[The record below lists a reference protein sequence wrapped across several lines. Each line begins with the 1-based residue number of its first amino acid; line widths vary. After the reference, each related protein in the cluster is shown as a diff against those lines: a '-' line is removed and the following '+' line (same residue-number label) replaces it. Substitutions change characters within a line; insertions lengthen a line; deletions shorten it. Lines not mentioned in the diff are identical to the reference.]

1 MILSMS
7 DGGIIALV
15 VALAAIVLFA
25 IIVLA
30 RCIVIVPQAHTVI
43 VQRLG
48 KYHKTLQAGFH
59 MLAPIIDS
67 KAKTVSLKETVADFK
82 PQPVITKD
90 NVTMQIDT
98 VVYFQITDPK
108 LYTYGVDNPLN
119 AIENLSATTLRN
131 LIGDLELDQTL
142 TSRDTINQRMRL
154 ILDEATD
161 PWGIKVNRVELKNIL
176 PPRDIQEAMEKQ
188 MRAERQKREAILTAE
203 GEKQAAILTAEGK
216 KEAAILNAEATRI
229 QAVKEAEGQAEA
241 ILRIAEAQAEGIR
254 RINEANPNPGYLTL
268 KGFEALEK
276 VAEGQSTKIVV
287 PSDIANVT
295 GLLAS
300 LKETLAN
307 NEKSE
312 KVETKKVEKK

>member
-7 DGGIIALV
+7 DGGVIALV

>member
-1 MILSMS
+1 MFLEA
-7 DGGIIALV
+7 DPGLVFLIIALAV
-15 VALAAIVLFA
+15 VLIFI

-30 RCIVIVPQAHTVI
+30 KCIVVVPQAHTVV

-48 KYHKTLQAGFH
+48 KYHKTLQAGLH
-59 MLAPIIDS
+59 VLAPIIDS

-108 LYTYGVDNPLN
+108 LYTYGVDNPMN

-142 TSRDTINQRMRL
+142 TSRDTINQKMRL

-161 PWGIKVNRVELKNIL
+161 PWGIKVTRVELKNIL
-176 PPRDIQEAMEKQ
+176 PPKDIQEAMEKQ

-203 GEKQAAILTAEGK
+203 GVKQATILTAEGH
-216 KEAAILNAEATRI
+216 KESAILNAEASRI
-229 QAVKEAEGQAEA
+229 QVVKEAEGKAEA
-241 ILRIAEAQAEGIR
+241 ILRLAEAEAESIR
-254 RINEANPNPGYLTL
+254 RINEAKPDAAYVTL
-268 KGFEALEK
+268 KGFEALQK
-276 VAEGQSTKIVV
+276 LADGQSTKIVV
-287 PSDIANVT
+287 PTEIANVT
-295 GLLAS
+295 GLLGAI
-300 LKETLAN
+300 KDTL
-307 NEKSE
+307 SE
-312 KVETKKVEKK
+312 KK

>member
-1 MILSMS
+1 MFLMS
-7 DGGIIALV
+7 EGGLIALV

-67 KAKTVSLKETVADFK
+67 KAKVVSLKETVADFK

>member
-1 MILSMS
+1 MFLMS
-7 DGGIIALV
+7 EGGLIALV
-15 VALAAIVLFA
+15 VALAAIVLFV